1 MRKGARYN
9 LPFKRRYE
17 GKTDYRQRLSMLYSK
32 QLRLVVRISAKQIKA
47 QIVKFKSSGDE
58 TLIYASTSDLKKL
71 GWENAINNMPSAYL
85 LGFLIGKKA
94 LKQKINSAILDTGLQ
109 RNIKGSKLYAVL
121 KGALDAGLN
130 IPHNP
135 EILPSEDRIK
145 GKHITDYAQK
155 LKKEDAAKYK
165 KHFSISQPE
174 KISEIFEKVKSE
186 IVKG

>member
-17 GKTDYRQRLSMLYSK
+17 GKTNYRKRLSMLYSK
-32 QLRLVVRISAKQIKA
+32 QLRLVVRKSANQIKA
-47 QIVKFKSSGDE
+47 QIVKFKPSGDE
-58 TLIYASTSDLKKL
+58 TLIYASTSDLKKF
-71 GWENAINNMPSAYL
+71 GWGSAINNMPSAYL
-85 LGFLIGKKA
+85 LGLLVGKKA
-94 LKQKINSAILDTGLQ
+94 LKQKIDSAILDMGLQ

-121 KGALDAGLN
+121 RGALDAGLK

-145 GKHITDYAQK
+145 GKHITEYAEK
-155 LKKEDAAKYK
+155 LKKEDTTKYK
-165 KHFSISQPE
+165 KHFSLSQPE
-174 KISEIFEKVKSE
+174 KLSENFEKVKNN